1 MVLSNESA
9 VTKRYSVH
17 IYGQI
22 AADPGPIAQSRGSI
36 TRVAPPSR
44 PIAWSPRLAAPA
56 ARQVLSSDRRT
67 ATPPHHDGVVTR
79 TDGDDSSLRCQ
90 VRWPASRWFDRRAA
104 TSVGERPW
112 FAGSNECSAH
122 RIPAG
127 RSSARRRSFAAS
139 QRAVDDRRAAATTS
153 RRAGTTPRSSA
164 ARSPKS
170 ADGAPWCD
178 DHDAEVRQRYTDIT
192 SSRGAGRRPIA
203 ELTRSRCDGRRLR
216 AEFTLFQQEGSR

>member
-22 AADPGPIAQSRGSI
+22 AADSGPIAQSRGSI

-56 ARQVLSSDRRT
+56 ARQVLSSARRA
-67 ATPPHHDGVVTR
+67 ATSCHHDGVITR
-79 TDGDDSSLRCQ
+79 PDGDDRSLRTQ

-104 TSVGERPW
+104 TSAGDRAW
-112 FAGSNECSAH
+112 FAGSDVCSAH
-122 RIPAG
+122 CTAVG
-127 RSSARRRSFAAS
+127 RSSTPRRSLAAS
-139 QRAVDDRRAAATTS
+139 QRAADDRRAAAIAS
-153 RRAGTTPRSSA
+153 RGAGATPRSSA

-170 ADGAPWCD
+170 PDGAPWFD

-192 SSRGAGRRPIA
+192 SSRGAGRRPIT
-203 ELTRSRCDGRRLR
+203 ELT
-216 AEFTLFQQEGSR
+216 